1 VRLLLDPFI
10 HSSKTLSY
18 ISFKWIDEYQFW
30 VCVCVCVFV
39 CVSVC
44 VHVVLVSLYVYIYM
58 HILTCTHT
66 YMHTCTYI
74 RNIPVWFLSLH
85 EVNFVFELSLH
96 LTLASVFTLWVRL
109 LLTQY
114 YIIFKALNYISYKWI
129 NECHSCVCVSMHAC
143 MFVCMYM
150 YIHIHIYTWTHLCI
164 HICTFKGRHHMNPG
178 WSQILHEVKHE
189 FELQILMT
197 LARVFTWWIKTFS
210 GQVLHNL

>member
-1 VRLLLDPFI
+1 MVI
-10 HSSKTLSY
+10 
-18 ISFKWIDEYQFW
+18 FKRIGWGMGCIC
-30 VCVCVCVFV
+30 VCLCVCVFV

-129 NECHSCVCVSMHAC
+129 DPRWEQNPELQGPQVTFKLMKNSMHSVLVWGWAAVAAC
-143 MFVCMYM
+143 
-150 YIHIHIYTWTHLCI
+150 
-164 HICTFKGRHHMNPG
+164 G
-178 WSQILHEVKHE
+178 S
-189 FELQILMT
+189 
-197 LARVFTWWIKTFS
+197 
-210 GQVLHNL
+210 